1 MECVLSPY
9 VSYPFDHIQS
19 FPALIPELGEL
30 LSGNDNWNNDIFVS
44 GYEDDLILR
53 SPTKKRK
60 RYHFEEE
67 LSYKRQ
73 KTSVATVLE
82 TPPRSVDECDSLSV
96 DEVMSPGPMYSS
108 DYMSQDSQDY
118 IEQSDTSE
126 AEAELSL
133 PPKRTLKRR
142 ATRRTQSL
150 DLIQPLEDD
159 EEAIEEKKRPSQK
172 KRSSLSSS
180 SVSPNKNRGGARRR
194 SHFLKATTDRLKQWL
209 LDHIDHPYPSEEE
222 KISLSSETGLTIKQ
236 INYWFTN
243 SRRRFL
249 KKWREEHQMK

>member
-30 LSGNDNWNNDIFVS
+30 LSGNDYWNNDIFVS

-60 RYHFEEE
+60 RSYFDEEITH
-67 LSYKRQ
+67 KKQ
-73 KTSVATVLE
+73 KTSVSTVLE
-82 TPPRSVDECDSLSV
+82 TPPRSIEDSDCSLSM
-96 DEVMSPGPMYSS
+96 DEVMSPGPMYSN

-126 AEAELSL
+126 AETELSM

-150 DLIQPLEDD
+150 DLTQSLDDD
-159 EEAIEEKKRPSQK
+159 EDSMDKKRPSK
-172 KRSSLSSS
+172 KRSLSP
-180 SVSPNKNRGGARRR
+180 SVSPSKNRGARRR

-249 KKWREEHQMK
+249 KKWREEHQLK